1 MPTLLLAT
9 IFLPLAGA
17 VWIWTVGRHNQS
29 LCRQSA
35 LAVSLVT
42 LVMTG
47 VLLAN
52 YPPGAEPYAV
62 SAFPWLGHAS
72 PIDVQFSVGLDGL
85 SLWLFGLTSLLVLTS
100 VLISWESITDRPGA
114 FFGLMLL
121 LETGMLGVF
130 VARDIILFYI
140 FFEFTLIPLFFLIG
154 IWGSEDRR
162 YAAIKFFL
170 FTLAGSLLTFL
181 GLLSIVL
188 WDHSFAPGRMTFSIP
203 ELTRNL
209 AVHPLDFSYQLW
221 IFLAL
226 FAGFAIKVP
235 LFPLHTWL
243 PLAHTQAPAA
253 GSVLLAG
260 VLLKIGT
267 YGFTRFNLPMLP
279 DATAACAP
287 WILWLSVI
295 GIIYGALVALTQT
308 DLKRLI
314 AYSSVSHLGFC
325 MLGLFALD
333 TLSVQGS
340 VLQMINHGLS
350 TGGLFAIVGMIYDRY
365 HTREIARFGGLCRRL
380 PILTFMMVLF
390 TFSSI
395 GLPGLNGFAGEFA
408 ILQGMFVR
416 AWNGAPAVL
425 EGQLK
430 TIAVVAVFGV
440 VLGAWY
446 MLWLVERVFFGPLR
460 EPAVDHGHG
469 PAAAPTPAAAG
480 THAHDA
486 HSHDAHGHGD
496 VPPALPPSSVRDL
509 SLREILALAPLIVFM
524 VWIGVHPN
532 FFTSRMSASLDPVAL
547 ATSDRFEAFYGGTAV
562 APVASLP
569 TDEKGVRNL
578 FPAAAPARPPAAAPT
593 LEAMVPPDPAPAATQ
608 AEEVARVD

>member
-1 MPTLLLAT
+1 MPNLLLVT
-9 IFLPLAGA
+9 IFMPLAGA
-17 VWIWTVGRHNQS
+17 LLIWTIGGTSQIF
-29 LCRQSA
+29 CRQSA
-35 LAVSLVT
+35 LVSAVIT
-42 LVMTG
+42 LVLAG
-47 VLLAN
+47 ILLSN

-62 SAFPWLGHAS
+62 SSFPWLGHAS

-85 SLWLFGLTSLLVLTS
+85 GLWLFGLTALLVFTS
-100 VLISWESITDRPGA
+100 VLISWESITDRPGTYY
-114 FFGLMLL
+114 GLLLL

-130 VARDIILFYI
+130 AARDIILFYI

-170 FTLAGSLLTFL
+170 FTFAGSLLTFL

-188 WDHSFAPGRMTFSIP
+188 WDHSFSPGRMTFSIP
-203 ELTRNL
+203 ELTRSL
-209 AVHPLDFSYQLW
+209 AIHPLSFTYQMW

-260 VLLKIGT
+260 VMLKIGT

-295 GIIYGALVALTQT
+295 GIIYGALVALTQS

-350 TGGLFAIVGMIYDRY
+350 TG
-365 HTREIARFGGLCRRL
+365 
-380 PILTFMMVLF
+380 
-390 TFSSI
+390 
-395 GLPGLNGFAGEFA
+395 
-408 ILQGMFVR
+408 
-416 AWNGAPAVL
+416 
-425 EGQLK
+425 
-430 TIAVVAVFGV
+430 
-440 VLGAWY
+440 
-446 MLWLVERVFFGPLR
+446 
-460 EPAVDHGHG
+460 
-469 PAAAPTPAAAG
+469 
-480 THAHDA
+480 
-486 HSHDAHGHGD
+486 
-496 VPPALPPSSVRDL
+496 
-509 SLREILALAPLIVFM
+509 
-524 VWIGVHPN
+524 
-532 FFTSRMSASLDPVAL
+532 
-547 ATSDRFEAFYGGTAV
+547 
-562 APVASLP
+562 
-569 TDEKGVRNL
+569 
-578 FPAAAPARPPAAAPT
+578 
-593 LEAMVPPDPAPAATQ
+593 
-608 AEEVARVD
+608 